1 MGMVNE
7 SLRRLWGDQHGG
19 ADFSAYLDDRLDART
34 RRRIDRHVERCARC
48 RDELA
53 AIRQTRDLLRRVRPV
68 RAPRS
73 FALRPS
79 VVPTRVT
86 LSPRLMYR
94 NAAAAMAAMLIA
106 VSAATLVSPPERIV
120 PETMAEAAL
129 AQPSDARAPAALS
142 AAAPSSAPLA
152 QAPAARARD
161 AAADRAV
168 TEPNARPVVGASAS
182 AGAPPAR
189 VDAVPAKARA
199 ASGTA
204 AKAPEI
210 AAAARLAARDGAMR
224 PSAAEKATESAKAA
238 ETAAGMVIAFPTD
251 GKIAEVPW
259 AVLIGLATL
268 TVLSG
273 ALALRMP

>member
-1 MGMVNE
+1 MP
-7 SLRRLWGDQHGG
+7 RRTGRDPT
-19 ADFSAYLDDRLDART
+19 DARPVAPGST
-34 RRRIDRHVERCARC
+34 GPR
-48 RDELA
+48 
-53 AIRQTRDLLRRVRPV
+53 TPLLR
-68 RAPRS
+68 
-73 FALRPS
+73 
-79 VVPTRVT
+79 
-86 LSPRLMYR
+86 
-94 NAAAAMAAMLIA
+94 
-106 VSAATLVSPPERIV
+106 AATLGGPNPGHPLAPTDVPKRGRGDGGHAHRSERGH
-120 PETMAEAAL
+120 ARLAAGAHRL
-129 AQPSDARAPAALS
+129 GDDALS

-268 TVLSG
+268 TVLSD